1 MSNSSRLP
9 LLEWRVLP
17 LWFGLTLVAALP
29 FLSIYRVGP
38 LPSFFLESGS
48 LLFVLLWVLASVFSG
63 CLKNRP
69 PAAAWY
75 FAAMALFWA
84 GQARLME
91 VGYTGQ
97 NDMAAWSFLILALGA
112 WAARGWT
119 DKIGQERAVSVL
131 AWVLLWACLV
141 QAVIGWLQYTGLAAQ
156 FKGLLMYR
164 NGIVE
169 GQLGQRNH
177 FGHYLMWGVLAAAY
191 LWGQR
196 RLASW
201 LALPLIVFLAA
212 TIGLTG
218 SRTVFGY
225 VLALALLLPLA
236 RCFGGRQIGRNLWC
250 MAAAGAAVL
259 LFQFALEPLLALADG
274 KNMTS
279 AAERLGSSSFGQSG
293 RHYEWLK
300 AWKSFQAAPWFGHGW
315 GSYSLQGFL
324 INDVY
329 PDGYRPYEN
338 GVLFTHSHNSLL
350 NLLAEMGIAGT
361 ALVLGG
367 LLWVLRGSLKR
378 AHAAQGVFVLAAISV
393 SLVHSLL
400 EYPLWYIYFLS
411 AFSLFVGFAPAARES
426 QPAGSLKTDD
436 ATRSGLIY
444 SGMAALLAL
453 ALCGGIMRL
462 AVAYQELRT
471 IAASSSN
478 NPQEHTKRITGLL
491 LISQT
496 EPMLQYYAQL
506 QLTDYIEPTD
516 TRFPDWLYEA
526 GRKSL
531 HYRPFTNSYKWAL
544 LAYRQGD
551 KDEAQRWMDAVY
563 RYYPARLDTYGAE
576 LSATSNYPELRA
588 TYSKHC
594 HAYYRSIGRHAPC
607 ISFPLPASAAAS
619 ESSAAAS
626 SSIASR

>member
-1 MSNSSRLP
+1 MSDSSRLS

-29 FLSIYRVGP
+29 FSSIYRVGP

-75 FAAMALFWA
+75 FAALALFWA

-112 WAARGWT
+112 WAARGWI

-196 RLASW
+196 RLAAW

-225 VLALALLLPLA
+225 LLALALLLPLA
-236 RCFGGRQIGRNLWC
+236 RCFGGRQINRSLWC

-367 LLWVLRGSLKR
+367 LLWVLHGSLKR
-378 AHAAQGVFVLAAISV
+378 AHAAQGMFVLGAISV

-411 AFSLFVGFAPAARES
+411 AFSLFVGFAPPARETAVS
-426 QPAGSLKTDD
+426 GSLKTGD

-462 AVAYQELRT
+462 AAAYQELRAVAGNIPADLRERSRNT
-471 IAASSSN
+471 MSLLQIA
-478 NPQEHTKRITGLL
+478 K
-491 LISQT
+491 T
-496 EPMLQYYAQL
+496 EPMLKYYAQYHL
-506 QLTDYIEPTD
+506 MNYIDPRD
-516 TRFPDWLYEA
+516 GRFPDWAYQA
-526 GRKSL
+526 GRDAL
-531 HYRPFTNSYKWAL
+531 RYRPFANSYKWAL
-544 LAYRQGD
+544 LAYRNGD
-551 KDEAQRWMDAVY
+551 KAEAERWMEAAY
-563 RYYPARLDTYGAE
+563 RYYPARLDAYGSA
-576 LSATSNYPELRA
+576 LSASSYYPELLA
-588 TYSKHC
+588 GYGKHC
-594 HAYYRSIGRHAPC
+594 RAYYQSIGRPDSCITAAP
-607 ISFPLPASAAAS
+607 PLPS
-619 ESSAAAS
+619 AAS
-626 SSIASR
+626 SVSAPAR